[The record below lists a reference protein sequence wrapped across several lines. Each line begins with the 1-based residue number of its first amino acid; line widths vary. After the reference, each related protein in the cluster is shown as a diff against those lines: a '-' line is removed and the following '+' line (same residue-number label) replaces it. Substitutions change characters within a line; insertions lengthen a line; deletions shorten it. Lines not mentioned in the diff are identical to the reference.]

1 MYLAINFFILSTRF
15 TDHYHTC
22 RAGTIVYLL
31 SRYRLSMAVACIGIK
46 KKKHFLTE
54 KLLLTNNLY

>member
-1 MYLAINFFILSTRF
+1 MPQDWFYNSPRNI
-15 TDHYHTC
+15 Y
-22 RAGTIVYLL
+22 RA
-31 SRYRLSMAVACIGIK
+31 LSMAVACIGIK

>member
-1 MYLAINFFILSTRF
+1 MDGHGIPTK
-15 TDHYHTC
+15 
-22 RAGTIVYLL
+22 YLL
-31 SRYRLSMAVACIGIK
+31 SRYLGLSMAVACIGIK